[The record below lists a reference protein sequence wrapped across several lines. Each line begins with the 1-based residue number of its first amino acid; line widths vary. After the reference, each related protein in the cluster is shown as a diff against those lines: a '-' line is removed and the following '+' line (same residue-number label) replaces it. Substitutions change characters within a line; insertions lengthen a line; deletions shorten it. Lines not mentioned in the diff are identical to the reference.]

1 MKYIIPLNSH
11 NKDRG
16 EFMKNMFKVAGA
28 ITALALVGGG
38 VYLMNNKNART
49 NVGKKMVK
57 AMDGAENM
65 IAKKMN

>member
-1 MKYIIPLNSH
+1 
-11 NKDRG
+11 
-16 EFMKNMFKVAGA
+16 MKNMFKVAGA
-28 ITALALVGGG
+28 ITALALVGSG

>member
-1 MKYIIPLNSH
+1 
-11 NKDRG
+11 
-16 EFMKNMFKVAGA
+16 MKNMFKVAGA

-65 IAKKMN
+65 ITKKMN